1 MPQKS
6 RSKKQ
11 TRKTPAP
18 RRVEEQ
24 NGTPVSQPSQA
35 AFTSSG
41 SSSRSFATDFNPD
54 YSQTI
59 KDLKRIALLAGIFFT
74 VLIVL
79 AFVIP

>member
-1 MPQKS
+1 MSQKS

-18 RRVEEQ
+18 RPVETGDPAAQ
-24 NGTPVSQPSQA
+24 PLQVS
-35 AFTSSG
+35 TTSG
-41 SSSRSFATDFNPD
+41 SSTRSFTTEFNPD

-59 KDLKRIALLAGIFFT
+59 KDLKRIGVLAGIFFA

-79 AFVIP
+79 AIVLP

>member
-1 MPQKS
+1 MSQKS

-18 RRVEEQ
+18 RPVENESAA
-24 NGTPVSQPSQA
+24 SQPSQA
-35 AFTSSG
+35 AFAG
-41 SSSRSFATDFNPD
+41 STSRSFATEFKPD

-59 KDLKRIALLAGIFFT
+59 KDLKRIGILAGIFFA

-79 AFVIP
+79 AFTIPLVLP